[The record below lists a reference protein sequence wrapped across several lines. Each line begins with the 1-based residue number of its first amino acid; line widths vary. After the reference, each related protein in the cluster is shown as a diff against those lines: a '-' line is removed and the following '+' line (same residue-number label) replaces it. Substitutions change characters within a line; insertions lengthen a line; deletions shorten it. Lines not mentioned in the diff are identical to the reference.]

1 MATYKKENMKTRDD
15 ILQEIAELHDITAV
29 FVVNDVAASE
39 LSKIQIRRMLCG
51 RLYEND
57 EFKTVVVKGYRY
69 ALDKNGNKIASF
81 PRIHM
86 IDLPERKDEN
96 NDFRTV

>member
-1 MATYKKENMKTRDD
+1 MKTRDD
-15 ILQEIAELHDITAV
+15 ILQEIAKLHDITAV
-29 FVVNDVAASE
+29 FVVNNGVASE

-51 RLYEND
+51 RLYAND
-57 EFKTVVVKGYRY
+57 EFKTAMVRGYRY

-81 PRIHM
+81 PRM
-86 IDLPERKDEN
+86 YRIDLPERKDEN